1 MWLCEM
7 SPKEIYPTFKRAA
20 GEAEGEINS
29 NEGRSASWA
38 DEVYYYPASSAAAAD
53 DCGDTDED
61 KMTTHINQQRHTGA
75 SGTCQLGRVLMAIT
89 NNDEYVH
96 IQ

>member
-1 MWLCEM
+1 M
-7 SPKEIYPTFKRAA
+7 SHKEIYPTFKRAA
-20 GEAEGEINS
+20 GEAEGGINS

-38 DEVYYYPASSAAAAD
+38 DEVYYYLPFSAAAAAAD

-75 SGTCQLGRVLMAIT
+75 SGTCQLGRALMAIT
-89 NNDEYVH
+89 SSDKYVH
-96 IQ
+96 TQ